1 MPADRIPLS
10 ALIVPALDQLVA
22 TLDALSGK
30 LVVLGLAEWR
40 HITPSAEV
48 ARAIID
54 ALVAGDDSE
63 TRWAWG
69 AVDVASLPA
78 VPTGTEAVRDDAGWW
93 ATPLGRVLASSW
105 APGGMGRA
113 PRHRRDLLDPGN
125 RSPARLPAPQDGCA
139 HSRSGADR
147 RPSGGTRRPAA
158 GHPGN
163 PRQRRARH
171 RRTVT
176 SSSAS

>member
-105 APGGMGRA
+105 ARVEWDEPLGIDETCSILGIGRL
-113 PRHRRDLLDPGN
+113 RVYQLLKTGALT
-125 RSPARLPAPQDGCA
+125 RVPAPT
-139 HSRSGADR
+139 
-147 RPSGGTRRPAA
+147 GGLRAGPVGQRLVTLGIPASDE
-158 GHPGN
+158 P
-163 PRQRRARH
+163 
-171 RRTVT
+171 VT
-176 SSSAS
+176 AEP